1 MRFVQ
6 FITFKIFILKK
17 LIETKNW
24 IKPRLLNV
32 SLDFEIG
39 KYSLYYLLLKNEVRM
54 EMRMW
59 LLRFTQFI
67 TYSIYL

>member
-6 FITFKIFILKK
+6 FITFKIFIFKK

-32 SLDFEIG
+32 SLDLKVD
-39 KYSLYYLLLKNEVRM
+39 KYFLYN
-54 EMRMW
+54 
-59 LLRFTQFI
+59 
-67 TYSIYL
+67 